1 MTFGVLLAAGEPRLA
16 QEIKDLFRES
26 DDFAVQRT
34 VASSTDL
41 FAEINERDADLVLLH
56 EDLGPAPG
64 LAIVR
69 DLLERR
75 PTLAIV
81 LISRDSSAGMLA
93 AAMEAGARGVVRLPV
108 SFTDVQTRLTSAATW
123 SLRLRSRRA
132 DEEDPENATTV
143 GQVVAVAGAKGGSGA
158 STVAAQLALAA
169 VRSPG
174 RRVVLVDLDLQAGD
188 LGPLFGVSAHRDV
201 TDLVDVADELTRRTV
216 SRVLFHHSSG
226 VQILPAPTDGEV
238 ADTVTAG
245 VVRRVLGV
253 LRTMFDVVVVDCGTT
268 ASPANLGAVE
278 IADRVLVVSTP
289 DLLSLRGAER
299 LAQMWER
306 LQIRKASDC
315 EVVLNRTGRMAAVQP
330 ALARRMTQVPLCDI
344 TLPARFRSL
353 EAATNTASAH
363 EVSDRRLTG
372 AYLRLA
378 ERVGIRPDHDTRP
391 GTWRGRA
398 AQDAGLLQS
407 AQFALTVP
415 ALLIL
420 VTFVMQALL
429 VGAGGL
435 VAQRSAAAAARGI
448 QLERSDDAVALA
460 ARSALPAGY
469 RLAAVEDDGT
479 RVRVRVRVPTLL
491 PGLAD
496 RLEISSDAGLVGHR

>member
-1 MTFGVLLAAGEPRLA
+1 MTFRVLLAAGEPLLA
-16 QEIKDLFRES
+16 QEIQDLFRES
-26 DDFAVQRT
+26 DDFTVQRT

-81 LISRDSSAGMLA
+81 LISRDSSAAMLA

-143 GQVVAVAGAKGGSGA
+143 GQVIAVAGAKGGAGT

-169 VRSPG
+169 ARSPG

-216 SRVLFHHSSG
+216 ARVLFHHSSG
-226 VQILPAPTDGEV
+226 VQILPAPAEGEV

-245 VVRRVLGV
+245 VVRRILGV
-253 LRTMFDVVVVDCGTT
+253 LRTMFDAVVVDCGTT
-268 ASPANLGAVE
+268 ASAANLGAVE

-299 LAQMWER
+299 LTQMWER

-315 EVVLNRTGRMAAVQP
+315 DLVLNRTGRTAAVQP
-330 ALARRMTQVPLCDI
+330 ALARRMTQVPLCDV

-363 EVSDRRLTG
+363 EVSDRRLTS

-378 ERVGIRPDHDTRP
+378 EEVGIGSGQSRRS
-391 GTWRGRA
+391 GRA

-407 AQFALTVP
+407 AQFALTIP

-420 VTFVMQALL
+420 VTFVLQALL

-448 QLERSDDAVALA
+448 QLERSDAAVEVA
-460 ARSALPAGY
+460 AREALPAGY
-469 RLAAVEDDGT
+469 RLAAIVDEGG
-479 RVRVRVRVPTLL
+479 RVRVRVQVPTLL

-496 RLEISSDAGLVGHR
+496 SLQISSDAGLVGAR

>member
-16 QEIKDLFRES
+16 QEIRDLFRES
-26 DDFAVQRT
+26 DDFTVQRT

-41 FAEINERDADLVLLH
+41 FGEINERDADLVLLH

-75 PTLAIV
+75 PTLAVV

-143 GQVVAVAGAKGGSGA
+143 GQVVAVAGAKGGSGT

-169 VRSPG
+169 ARTPG

-216 SRVLFHHSSG
+216 ARVLFHHSSG
-226 VQILPAPTDGEV
+226 VQILPAPTDGEI

-253 LRTMFDVVVVDCGTT
+253 LRTMFDAVVVDCGTT
-268 ASPANLGAVE
+268 ASSANLGAVE
-278 IADRVLVVSTP
+278 IADRVLVVATP

-315 EVVLNRTGRMAAVQP
+315 AVVLNRTGRTAAVQP
-330 ALARRMTQVPLCDI
+330 ALARRMTQVPLCDV

-353 EAATNTASAH
+353 ETATNTASAH

-372 AYLRLA
+372 AYVRLA
-378 ERVGIRPDHDTRP
+378 EWVGIRP
-391 GTWRGRA
+391 GNGRA
-398 AQDAGLLQS
+398 ARDAGLLQS

-420 VTFVMQALL
+420 VTFVLQALL

-448 QLERSDDAVALA
+448 QLERSDAAVTVA
-460 ARSALPAGY
+460 ARAALPVGY

-479 RVRVRVRVPTLL
+479 RVRVRVRIPTLL

-496 RLEISSDAGLVGHR
+496 RLEVSSDAGLGGDR

>member
-16 QEIKDLFRES
+16 QEIRDLFRES
-26 DDFAVQRT
+26 DDFTVQRT

-41 FAEINERDADLVLLH
+41 FGEINERDADLVLLH

-75 PTLAIV
+75 PTLAVV

-143 GQVVAVAGAKGGSGA
+143 GQVVAVAGAKGGSGT

-169 VRSPG
+169 ARTPG

-216 SRVLFHHSSG
+216 ARVLFHHSSG
-226 VQILPAPTDGEV
+226 VQILPAPTDGEI

-253 LRTMFDVVVVDCGTT
+253 LRTMFDAVVVDCGTT
-268 ASPANLGAVE
+268 ASSANLGAVE
-278 IADRVLVVSTP
+278 IADRVLVVATP

-315 EVVLNRTGRMAAVQP
+315 AVVLNRTGRTAAVQP
-330 ALARRMTQVPLCDI
+330 ALARRMTQVPLCDV

-372 AYLRLA
+372 AYVRLA
-378 ERVGIRPDHDTRP
+378 EWVGIRP
-391 GTWRGRA
+391 GNGRA
-398 AQDAGLLQS
+398 ARDAGLLQS

-420 VTFVMQALL
+420 VTFVLQALL

-448 QLERSDDAVALA
+448 QLERSDAAVTVA
-460 ARSALPAGY
+460 ARAALPVGY

-479 RVRVRVRVPTLL
+479 RVRVRVRIPTLL

-496 RLEISSDAGLVGHR
+496 RLEISSDAGLGGDR